1 VASGAPAS
9 APASP
14 IRSPPCSCSTARG
27 ALAHPLVYG
36 LDTGPPRRVVV
47 VDATGFYVVYD
58 PAEPVPFGEFN
69 QWLVIDR
76 RFRVLAR
83 LQL

>member
-1 VASGAPAS
+1 M
-9 APASP
+9 
-14 IRSPPCSCSTARG
+14 
-27 ALAHPLVYG
+27 
-36 LDTGPPRRVVV
+36 
-47 VDATGFYVVYD
+47 VDAVGFYVVYD
-58 PAEPVPFGEFN
+58 PAEPVTLGELN